1 MARIHRRS
9 LAALAVAVAL
19 SATAVPAHAG
29 PASVAAAKPK
39 YGGSIKVG
47 IFDTFSGFCVG
58 NNLANSALGAARTVY
73 ETLFEKTVGGDMVG
87 LLATGATP
95 SSDLKT
101 WVVSLRPNV
110 TFHDGTPF
118 DASAV
123 ITNFNAIRGMTH
135 LASIS
140 RGGAKYLL
148 GTGVTFSA
156 NIVSVTAVDDLT
168 VRFVLDRAQNDLPA
182 TLYAS
187 GRFVMR
193 APAQLNSPTD
203 CGTKPIGT
211 GAFRVVSWSPDEMV
225 VTKNADYWRTDPTT
239 KAKLPYLDGITFTN
253 IKEASQRS
261 AAVRRGTIDAAMFS
275 SATDST
281 FIRDLHNRKKT
292 VNEYRSARE
301 YYAAIWLN
309 QSKPTSPFS
318 NRDARLAVSY
328 AFDAVSFAKVRTKN
342 EGQAPDSIVGP
353 SNVMYNRTGYLKYN
367 LAKAKDAA
375 AHYKATTGQDLEFT
389 MPFDTSTSSAANA
402 TYIQRMMAKAG
413 IKMNILTQE
422 TAVTLTQAFNTTT
435 GGNDFDAIWLLLLE
449 GTDASFNLPFL
460 VSNMFPTTSTNPAKA
475 LRGVFGSLL
484 GLSHHSDATIDAD
497 LFAGQAAKTK
507 GAAKT
512 NYRKAVARIQS
523 EGIVLPTVRQYYD
536 VFTTKKLNGVGKLQI
551 KKGKTQRVTTNWGID
566 WTGVWKG

>member
-1 MARIHRRS
+1 MTAVS
-9 LAALAVAVAL
+9 ALALTPLPV
-19 SATAVPAHAG
+19 HAG
-29 PASVAAAKPK
+29 SGSTAAPK
-39 YGGSIKVG
+39 YGGTIKVG

-73 ETLFEKTVGGDMVG
+73 ETLFEKTIGGDMIG
-87 LLATGATP
+87 LLATGAVP
-95 SSDLKT
+95 SDDLKT
-101 WVVSLRPNV
+101 WVVNLRPGV
-110 TFHDGTPF
+110 KFHDGTDF
-118 DASAV
+118 NSSAV

-168 VRFVLDRAQNDLPA
+168 VRFVLDRPQNDLPA

-187 GRFVMR
+187 GRFFMR

-203 CGTKPIGT
+203 CGTKAIGT
-211 GAFRVVSWSPDEMV
+211 GAFRMASWTPDEMV
-225 VTKNADYWRTDPTT
+225 VTKNVDYWRTDPKT

-253 IKEASQRS
+253 VKEASQRS
-261 AAVRRGTIDAAMFS
+261 AAVRRGTLDAAMFS

-281 FIRDLHNRKKT
+281 FIRDLHTRTKT

-309 QSKPTSPFS
+309 QAKPTSPFS

-328 AFDAVSFAKVRTKN
+328 AFDAAGFAKVRTKN

-353 SNVMYNRTGYLKYN
+353 SNVMYNRTGYIKFN

-375 AHYKATTGQDLEFT
+375 AHYKATTGKDLEFT
-389 MPFDTSTSSAANA
+389 MPFDTSTASAANA
-402 TYIQRMMAKAG
+402 IYIQRMMAKAG
-413 IKMNILTQE
+413 IRMNILTQE
-422 TAVTLTQAFNTTT
+422 LAVTLSQAFNTST

-460 VSNMFPTTSTNPAKA
+460 VSNMYPSTSTNPAKA

-507 GAAKT
+507 GEART

-523 EGIVLPTVRQYYD
+523 EAIVLPTVRQYYD

-551 KKGKTQRVTTNWGID
+551 QKGKTQRITTNWGID
-566 WTGVWKG
+566 WTGVWKS

>member
-1 MARIHRRS
+1 M
-9 LAALAVAVAL
+9 
-19 SATAVPAHAG
+19 TAVPAQAG
-29 PASVAAAKPK
+29 AGRAPAAKPK
-39 YGGSIKVG
+39 YGGTIKVG

-73 ETLFEKTVGGDMVG
+73 ETLFEKTVGGDMIG
-87 LLATGATP
+87 LLATGAVP
-95 SSDLKT
+95 SEDLKS
-101 WVVSLRPNV
+101 WVVSLRPGV
-110 TFHDGTPF
+110 KFHDGTDF
-118 DASAV
+118 NASAV

-135 LASIS
+135 LASIA

-187 GRFVMR
+187 GRFFMR

-211 GAFRVVSWSPDEMV
+211 GAFKMTSWTPDEMV
-225 VTKNADYWRTDPTT
+225 VTKNADYWRTDPVT

-253 IKEASQRS
+253 VKEASQRS
-261 AAVRRGTIDAAMFS
+261 AAVRKGTIDAAMFS

-292 VNEYRSARE
+292 VTEFRSARE

-328 AFDAVSFAKVRTKN
+328 AFDAASFAKVRTKN

-353 SNVMYNRTGYLKYN
+353 SNVMYNRTGHIKFN

-375 AHYKATTGQDLEFT
+375 AHYKTTTGKDLEFT
-389 MPFDTSTSSAANA
+389 MPFDTSTASAANA
-402 TYIQRMMAKAG
+402 IFIQRMMAKAG

-422 TAVTLTQAFNTTT
+422 LAVTLAQAFNTTT

-449 GTDASFNLPFL
+449 GNDASFNLPFL
-460 VSNMFPTTSTNPAKA
+460 VSNMYPSTSTNPAKA
-475 LRGVFGSLL
+475 LRGVFGALL

-507 GAAKT
+507 GEAKV

-523 EGIVLPTVRQYYD
+523 EAIVLPTVRQYYD

-551 KKGKTQRVTTNWGID
+551 QKGKTQRITTNWGID
-566 WTGVWKG
+566 WTGVWKA